1 MSYVIK
7 QTGKTN
13 YRISNNHLIVYGT
26 KPPTEKGFRAVKL
39 TPAIVRRAKT
49 VLNGVA
55 INNDYCG
62 LASLPLTWDEF
73 DRSQWSS
80 ETPRKE
86 PVNESGD
93 WKEEEVR

>member
-7 QTGKTN
+7 QTGESK
-13 YRISNNHLIVYGT
+13 YRTSDNHLIVYGT
-26 KPPTEKGFRAVKL
+26 KPPAENGFRAVKL
-39 TPAIVRRAKT
+39 TPAIILAAKT

-62 LASLPLTWDEF
+62 LASLPLAWDEF
-73 DRSQWSS
+73 DRSQWSP

-86 PVNESGD
+86 HVDEWSD
-93 WKEEEVR
+93 WKEEEER